1 MAFNEWTAKEAAEI
15 IPDRDETW
23 FEMNLAFAAGDHW
36 QNGQAWIGPMLVDGS
51 EGQQIMMANVEK
63 TFVPQNALG
72 EIVSRHVAGIIGDNP
87 QKHRELVRPLDEGE
101 EPNEAETALLAEAG
115 ALLSTWWNS
124 KQGVVTR
131 NGRISRVSPQEV
143 FQEATRA
150 MLLTR
155 RGPLRLIIPAKL
167 LTVDE
172 DGRSHIGT
180 RNEGG
185 DANALANVLA
195 KIHLHH
201 PLPSAATVTVDEE
214 TLDEAGVYVEK
225 KEKETTAE
233 ICFVDEGGNTILRL
247 VKGDIS
253 GAVDYPLKLNGRLTM
268 FEMERPLFIDET
280 KRRLQKSLNL
290 ARTSESRNI
299 VDGGFLERLYLNTQ
313 MPGTWDDD
321 DSQPGGKKFTPSNIN
336 LGPNTANF
344 LTGVPIWDDETG
356 QIKGYANPQVIFRE
370 PTPADV
376 FVNTAEDLYIALL
389 HEAAQLHVL
398 AQGGGSEISGEFI
411 IQARADFE
419 TSLKQ
424 TKSALDAALT
434 WCFDTVLT
442 LAAAIAGKPTYF
454 DALKVSGSAVINS
467 GPLSIGER
475 QAIISAYE
483 KGLLS
488 KETAVR
494 MLGVEN
500 TSAELERI
508 EGEMAARL
516 NKLKLQAEILEILGR
531 AAVAL
536 PAAMQTVLDGEVSDA
551 TIRGDF
557 VPEGDGQS
565 GGN

>member
-1 MAFNEWTAKEAAEI
+1 MSFNEWTAKEAAAA
-15 IPDRDETW
+15 IPDQTAEW
-23 FEMNLAFAAGDHW
+23 FKMNLAFAAGDHW
-36 QNGQAWIGPMLVDGS
+36 QNGNAWIGPMLAS
-51 EGQQIMMANVEK
+51 NNEGYATMLDNIQR
-63 TFVPQNALG
+63 TFVPQNAIG
-72 EIVSRHVAGIIGDNP
+72 EITGRHVAGVIGENP
-87 QKHRELVRPLDEGE
+87 QKHKELKRPLDEGA
-101 EPNEAETALLAEAG
+101 EPTEAEAALLAEAG

-155 RGPLRLIIPAKL
+155 RGPLRFIIPANL
-167 LTVDE
+167 LSVDE
-172 DGRSHIGT
+172 DGRSRINIRSEQSG
-180 RNEGG
+180 
-185 DANALANVLA
+185 ANALADVLE
-195 KIHLHH
+195 KIHLQHAH
-201 PLPSAATVTVDEE
+201 PRQATVATDGGSM
-214 TLDEAGVYVEK
+214 DQAGVYTYK
-225 KEKETTAE
+225 KDEQAAAE
-233 ICFVDEGGNTILRL
+233 ICFVDDEGDTVIRL
-247 VKGDIS
+247 VQAEVEK
-253 GAVDYPLKLNGRLTM
+253 AVDYPLKLGGRLTM
-268 FEMERPLFIDET
+268 YEMERPLFIDET

-313 MPGTWDDD
+313 MPGTWST
-321 DSQPGGKKFTPSNIN
+321 DSDTGLQTFTPAKIN

-344 LTGVPIWDDETG
+344 LQGLPIRDEQG
-356 QIKGYANPQVIFRE
+356 QITGYTDPKAVFRD

-389 HEAAQLHVL
+389 HEASQLHVL
-398 AQGGGSEISGEFI
+398 AQGGDNGVSGEFI
-411 IQARADFE
+411 VQARSDFE

-424 TKSALDAALT
+424 TKTALDAALT

-442 LAAAIAGKPTYF
+442 LAAAIAGDPTHF
-454 DALKVSGSAVINS
+454 DALKISGSAIVNS

-475 QAIISAYE
+475 TAIISAYE

-508 EGEMAARL
+508 EGEEAARL
-516 NKLKLQAEILEILGR
+516 DRLKRQAEIMEILGR

-536 PAAMQTVLDGEVSDA
+536 PAAVQTVQDGEISDV

-557 VPEGDGQS
+557 VPEGNGQP
-565 GGN
+565 GGD